1 MQTRG
6 KWSASNVIWTIIFI
20 LIVIIWLMPI
30 LFALGTS
37 LRRLPDVYDNVLAFI
52 PLQPVFDNYIKL
64 MDRLPLLRIVMNT
77 FTIAT
82 TVTVAKLVI
91 SFLAAYA
98 FVYFDFRAKKSS
110 YFLFISSIFIPFTVT
125 MIPNYLMI
133 NRMGLGDNIFGVV
146 FPLVADATG
155 ILLMNQ
161 AMRNIP
167 YSLIEVAKLDNIS
180 DWRIMKDI
188 ILPLIRPQL
197 TSTGIWF
204 FINSWNEFVWPS
216 LFLKTEENFTLPL
229 ALQLFMS
236 AEGGTDFTVAMA
248 ISVITMSI
256 PLLLYLVFQKYIIG
270 TFTSA
275 GIK

>member
-229 ALQLFMS
+229 ALQLFMT

>member
-6 KWSASNVIWTIIFI
+6 KWSASNVIWTIVFI

-188 ILPLIRPQL
+188 IVPLIRPQL